1 MTDMSITRI
10 LAGVLAAGT
19 LSAASLDAQQP
30 NANAGAFGMAGN
42 FTAAARN
49 YDAVAWNPA
58 NLALPG
64 SSVMSFNLLA
74 VSAHTGLGPVDLP
87 MIGKF
92 NGATIPAT
100 TKEEWLALIAQKGF
114 ERGSVD
120 AGASLVAMSIKNV
133 AFQIGSSA
141 YSTANL
147 NEDAAEVLLYGN
159 AGRTGSVRNYAF
171 AGSGASGAAFTT
183 AAASVGFPLPIT
195 LTSAADEIITFG
207 VTGKYVLGNAYAN
220 AQDAGSQVTG
230 SNVAVSF
237 PAIYGSE
244 LDLGRGIGM
253 DLGLAWHAGA
263 LTAGITAQNVFNTF
277 AWDTTKMKT
286 RLGTASFDGTTST
299 SDFSETTY
307 SLAPAA
313 MRAQVAAEKFTPT
326 IAGGLAWQAASS
338 LLLTADARAQ
348 TGDGIKLGPSSQ
360 VGVGMEFS
368 GVGFFPIRL
377 GAAKIPDGYQAG
389 AGFGL
394 RLGENH
400 IGVSAMLRD
409 RGLGRETGAMLNLV
423 AFY

>member
-10 LAGVLAAGT
+10 LAGALAGAT
-19 LSAASLDAQQP
+19 LSAASLHAQQP
-30 NANAGAFGMAGN
+30 SASTGAFGMAGN
-42 FTAAARN
+42 YTAAARN

-64 SSVMSFNLLA
+64 NSVASFNLFALGG
-74 VSAHTGLGPVDLP
+74 VTGLGPVDLP
-87 MIGKF
+87 MIAKF
-92 NGATIPAT
+92 NGTTIPAS
-100 TKEEWLALIAQKGF
+100 TKEEWLTLIAGKGF
-114 ERGSVD
+114 EQGGLD
-120 AGASLVAMSIKNV
+120 GGASLFAISIKNV
-133 AFQIGSSA
+133 AFQLGSSG
-141 YSTANL
+141 YSRANL

-159 AGRTGSVRNYAF
+159 AGRTGTVRNYAF
-171 AGSGASGAAFTT
+171 AGSSASGAAFTT
-183 AAASVGFPLPIT
+183 AAASIGFPLPIT
-195 LTSAADEIITFG
+195 LTSAPDEIITLG
-207 VTGKYVLGNAYAN
+207 VTGKYVMGNAYAN

-230 SNVAVSF
+230 SNVAISF
-237 PAIYGSE
+237 PAIYGDE
-244 LDLGRGIGM
+244 FDLGRGVGM
-253 DLGLAWHAGA
+253 DVGLAWHAGA

-277 AWDTTKMKT
+277 AWDTTKLKA
-286 RLGTASFDGTTST
+286 RLGTASFNGTTST
-299 SDFSETTY
+299 SDFSDTTY

-313 MRAQVAAEKFTPT
+313 MREQVAADKFTPT
-326 IAGGLAWQAASS
+326 IAGGLAWQAANS

-348 TGDGIKLGPSSQ
+348 TGDGIKLGPRSQ
-360 VGVGMEFS
+360 VGVGLEFT

-409 RGLGRETGAMLNLV
+409 RGLGRETGAMLNLL